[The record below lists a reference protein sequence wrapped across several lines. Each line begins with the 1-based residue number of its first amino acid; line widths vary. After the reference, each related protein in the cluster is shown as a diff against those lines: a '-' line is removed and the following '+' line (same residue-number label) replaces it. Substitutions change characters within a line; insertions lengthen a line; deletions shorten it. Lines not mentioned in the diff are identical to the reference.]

1 MVKAENRLSDVK
13 EQTQGHPDVKLST
26 GAERRSCSCPTPCSF
41 HNTQWPELVGS
52 SLDVQEVE
60 GEMCACVWR

>member
-1 MVKAENRLSDVK
+1 MAKADSRLSNVK
-13 EQTQGHPDVKLST
+13 EQAQGHPDGELSP

-41 HNTQWPELVGS
+41 QKTQWPGLIGS

-60 GEMCACVWR
+60 GEMCACVWG